1 MDYISR
7 NFKDLSSQE
16 RAKIVKG
23 SVIPRP
29 IAWISSLNEDG
40 STNLAP
46 FSYFS
51 MLNSSTMSV
60 SFRRENDTQKDTARN
75 ILRSGEAVVHIADRS
90 LIAAL
95 DLSSKPLPPGES
107 EVELTGLTLTGST
120 TVRTPAISE
129 AKIRLE
135 VTLQQHLELDNFEGD
150 EIESDLLL
158 LRVQAAHIRSDIY
171 DKEKNYINHDLLDP
185 LARLGGPYFAGIDPI
200 EGFEREF

>member
-200 EGFEREF
+200 DGFEREF